1 MQLHA
6 SPFIVMILDCE
17 QIGNFIVMNLLPLL
31 VLTVCNYVIYKTV
44 SRWGHGASLYVTLQS
59 IDSVDR
65 YLFKQ
70 NLTVFKQNLN
80 GIRRFLS
87 TQFSLYRNIY
97 IIFTF

>member
-1 MQLHA
+1 MQLQA

-44 SRWGHGASLYVTLQS
+44 SRWGHGAMLWLLVTGQ
-59 IDSVDR
+59 R